1 MEITNEQKYDEI
13 LKALGEAIAAKNDAL
28 YWANYNNEQYKEKL
42 EAAEKALQ
50 AAEAEIEELKAKK
63 DW

>member
-1 MEITNEQKYDEI
+1 MTNEQKYDEI

-28 YWANYNNEQYKEKL
+28 YWANYNNDNLKEKL
-42 EAAEKALQ
+42 KAAEEALQ
-50 AAEAEIEELKAKK
+50 AAEAEIEELKKKK